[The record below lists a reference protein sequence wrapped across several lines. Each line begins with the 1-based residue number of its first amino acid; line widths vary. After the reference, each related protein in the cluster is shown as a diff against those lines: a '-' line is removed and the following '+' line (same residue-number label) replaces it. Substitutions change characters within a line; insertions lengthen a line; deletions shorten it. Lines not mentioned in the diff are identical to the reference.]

1 MIEVM
6 NIAGTKSIGR
16 FSNMKA
22 ATPTLDNLRAKG
34 ELPGPLCPV
43 RVSSF
48 RGQKLT
54 REYIIIYTRNK
65 WRIAS

>member
-1 MIEVM
+1 M

-16 FSNMKA
+16 FSSMQA
-22 ATPTLDNLRAKG
+22 AKPTLNDLREKG
-34 ELPGPLCPV
+34 KLPGPFYPV